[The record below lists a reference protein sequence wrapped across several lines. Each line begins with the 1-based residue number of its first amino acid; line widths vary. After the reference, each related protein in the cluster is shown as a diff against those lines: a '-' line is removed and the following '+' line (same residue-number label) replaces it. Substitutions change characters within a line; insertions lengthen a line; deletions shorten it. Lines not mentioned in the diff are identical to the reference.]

1 MTTTATMLKR
11 VVTYE
16 RVSTEDQKERETI
29 RTQQE
34 ELVAVLDKE
43 PGVTLVERYV
53 DYGVSG
59 AKPMSERPA
68 GSRLLA
74 DARLGRFDEVWVWKI
89 DRLGRDDVDPLIV
102 WKELEGLGIKVYSQV
117 DPIIRTAVRLK

>member
-43 PGVTLVERYV
+43 PGVTLC
-53 DYGVSG
+53 G
-59 AKPMSERPA
+59 
-68 GSRLLA
+68 
-74 DARLGRFDEVWVWKI
+74 
-89 DRLGRDDVDPLIV
+89 
-102 WKELEGLGIKVYSQV
+102 
-117 DPIIRTAVRLK
+117 AVR